1 MVDQQEAGT
10 GTNAK
15 ESVSAFHPGSSA
27 NPEEE
32 QNQGNIDDALIRNND
47 EDLRFRSQRLSR
59 KHEMNAQS
67 LIQSLDHQLV
77 HQQEP
82 INSNLGAFTQEESH
96 KLDHDVVMI
105 PEDANAFLQ
114 DKIEC
119 KQGQT
124 SADGLQKTAQYAG
137 IADEDMTNALKGK

>member
-1 MVDQQEAGT
+1 MVDQQEAGA

-32 QNQGNIDDALIRNND
+32 QNQGDIDDALIRNND
-47 EDLRFRSQRLSR
+47 EDLRFRSQRLSK
-59 KHEMNAQS
+59 KHQMNAQS
-67 LIQSLDHQLV
+67 LIQSQEHQLV
-77 HQQEP
+77 HQQDL

-105 PEDANAFLQ
+105 PEDTNAFLQ
-114 DKIEC
+114 DKIE
-119 KQGQT
+119 QNQRQT
-124 SADGLQKTAQYAG
+124 STNGLQKTAQYAEMD
-137 IADEDMTNALKGK
+137 DEDMTNALKGK